1 MEYIATYHTDVGTR
15 KETNQDSLAIKV
27 VNTKREM
34 LHLQSCVMAWEDSQ
48 RRGCQ
53 QRGNRSILYMV

>member
-48 RRGCQ
+48 KARLPAKR
-53 QRGNRSILYMV
+53 